1 MKLLKFSADW
11 CSPCKMLS
19 TTMDKMEFS
28 VPVENMDIDQE
39 QVLARSYGVRGVPT
53 VILVDATG
61 KALKRFSGVK
71 SKGEIEAWL
80 GDVYE

>member
-11 CSPCKMLS
+11 CRPCKVLS
-19 TTMDKMEFS
+19 KNMEDTDFG
-28 VPVENMDIDQE
+28 VPVEDMDVDQE

-71 SKGEIEAWL
+71 SKADIEAWL
-80 GDVYE
+80 GDVYS

>member
-11 CSPCKMLS
+11 CRPCKVLRKHRRYRF
-19 TTMDKMEFS
+19 TCPRRAMD
-28 VPVENMDIDQE
+28 VDQE

-71 SKGEIEAWL
+71 SKAI
-80 GDVYE
+80 

>member
-71 SKGEIEAWL
+71 SKADIEAWL
-80 GDVYE
+80 GDVYS

>member
-1 MKLLKFSADW
+1 
-11 CSPCKMLS
+11 
-19 TTMDKMEFS
+19 MEDTDFG
-28 VPVENMDIDQE
+28 VPVEDMDIDQE

-71 SKGEIEAWL
+71 SQSDIKDWL
-80 GDVYE
+80 GDIYK

>member
-1 MKLLKFSADW
+1 
-11 CSPCKMLS
+11 
-19 TTMDKMEFS
+19 MEDTDFG
-28 VPVENMDIDQE
+28 VPVEDMDVDQE

-71 SKGEIEAWL
+71 SQDYIKDWL

>member
-1 MKLLKFSADW
+1 
-11 CSPCKMLS
+11 
-19 TTMDKMEFS
+19 MEDTDFG
-28 VPVENMDIDQE
+28 VPVEDMDVDQE

-71 SKGEIEAWL
+71 SQDDIKDWL
-80 GDVYE
+80 GDIYK

>member
-71 SKGEIEAWL
+71 SQDDIKDWL
-80 GDVYE
+80 GDIYK

>member
-1 MKLLKFSADW
+1 
-11 CSPCKMLS
+11 
-19 TTMDKMEFS
+19 MEDTDFG
-28 VPVENMDIDQE
+28 VPVEDMDVDQE

-80 GDVYE
+80 GDVYS

>member
-1 MKLLKFSADW
+1 
-11 CSPCKMLS
+11 
-19 TTMDKMEFS
+19 MDKMEFS

-80 GDVYE
+80 GDVYK

>member
-11 CSPCKMLS
+11 CNPCKVL
-19 TTMDKMEFS
+19 TRTLGEIDLH
-28 VPVENMDIDQE
+28 VPVEAMDIDQE

-53 VILVDATG
+53 VILIDATG

-80 GDVYE
+80 GDVYS

>member
-1 MKLLKFSADW
+1 
-11 CSPCKMLS
+11 
-19 TTMDKMEFS
+19 MEDTDFG
-28 VPVENMDIDQE
+28 VPVEDMDVDQE

-71 SKGEIEAWL
+71 SQDDIKDWL
-80 GDVYE
+80 GDIYT

>member
-11 CSPCKMLS
+11 CRPCAALTKTL
-19 TTMDKMEFS
+19 DDIDLP
-28 VPVENMDIDQE
+28 VPVEIVDVDQE

-71 SKGEIEAWL
+71 SQDDIKDWL
-80 GDVYE
+80 GDIYK

>member
-1 MKLLKFSADW
+1 
-11 CSPCKMLS
+11 
-19 TTMDKMEFS
+19 MDKMEFS

-71 SKGEIEAWL
+71 SKADIEAWL

>member
-1 MKLLKFSADW
+1 
-11 CSPCKMLS
+11 
-19 TTMDKMEFS
+19 MDKMEFS

>member
-11 CSPCKMLS
+11 CRPCKVLAKNMK
-19 TTMDKMEFS
+19 DIDFG
-28 VPVENMDIDQE
+28 VPVEDMDVDQE

-71 SKGEIEAWL
+71 SQDDIKDWL

>member
-80 GDVYE
+80 GDVYK

>member
-11 CSPCKMLS
+11 CRPCKMLS